1 MHFGAM
7 LVKSIDKETTACHH
21 APMDDACSRA
31 REDVW
36 KAIEA
41 AGGPYLI
48 ARQADIQVTQL
59 YGWRKRA
66 RGIGE
71 DRLARLRALLP
82 SIGAA
87 TWGDACVPPAEDVP
101 PAPDASVAQ

>member
-1 MHFGAM
+1 MH
-7 LVKSIDKETTACHH
+7 VKTIDKKTMRWQDGR
-21 APMDDACSRA
+21 MDDACSKA
-31 REDVW
+31 RDEVW
-36 KAIEA
+36 RAIEA
-41 AGGPYLI
+41 AGGPYMI

-82 SIGAA
+82 SISAS
-87 TWGDACVPPAEDVP
+87 TWGDACVPPVDDAAEVT
-101 PAPDASVAQ
+101 A